1 MPWLISHPYLV
12 EYTSKNRI
20 LNSLVLAVKYVAWRK
35 TLCRLPGEVREVS
48 GVDSQAFLV
57 FKKSCLKQT
66 GVNECFCVHD
76 AVRAN
81 NDTRSFLNG
90 SCQF

>member
-35 TLCRLPGEVREVS
+35 TLCRLPGEDREVS

-66 GVNECFCVHD
+66 GVNECVS
-76 AVRAN
+76 VY
-81 NDTRSFLNG
+81 TM
-90 SCQF
+90 Q